1 MPDGFLKRIAAFIR
15 RRTATVEIVVATVIT
30 LTLVSVFY
38 SQVMLAG
45 KARKR
50 VQRSQEIRNQIQVV
64 YGKAKDLETRL
75 QNFRATGNPVFALD
89 EETSNLADSVSDADW
104 RLSEKPLLQEV
115 LILHNLVSGDSLQQ
129 MRVDSLNQ
137 LIHLRIDYAN
147 AASHLDTNQWRNP
160 FEWNPAAQKDAPL
173 IAQMQGIISAMLD
186 EEYQEFNQQQK
197 IEQKFWNRNKVLLR
211 GGILLLY
218 FGLLVLV
225 RVLERKNRKRLQLES
240 NLRENDILI
249 RSIMDGGKHAI
260 IVADKHRIV
269 TFFNKAAERMLGYEA
284 IQFVGRPL
292 TELLTEI
299 HIHSELRDSEKEWI
313 VTRKDGSQLA
323 IGLSVS
329 LMRDEDGKIQGHL
342 CIFQDISE
350 RKEIERVKSAFISTV
365 SHELRTPLTSIH
377 AALGLLRSGSMEP
390 VKAEELISVA
400 HKNSERLV
408 KITNDILDAEKIE
421 FGKLELQPE
430 AVEVQNVIREAL
442 EANVTYGDKYGI
454 RFVQKEFSCNGMKVM
469 ADPDRLMQV
478 MTNLLSNAAKFSPPG
493 GEVWIHAKCMNKRVF
508 ILVQDFGDGIP
519 ENFRDKVF
527 EKFAQ
532 ANPSSNRQYAGSGL
546 GLSISKLLLEA
557 MGGSIRFE
565 SQMGK
570 GTTFVVDLPEAVG

>member
-350 RKEIERVKSAFISTV
+350 RKEAA
-365 SHELRTPLTSIH
+365 
-377 AALGLLRSGSMEP
+377 AALAQEHLRLDRIIEGTNVGTWEWNVQTGEASFSDRWIAMLGGL
-390 VKAEELISVA
+390 
-400 HKNSERLV
+400 
-408 KITNDILDAEKIE
+408 
-421 FGKLELQPE
+421 
-430 AVEVQNVIREAL
+430 AL
-442 EANVTYGDKYGI
+442 G
-454 RFVQKEFSCNGMKVM
+454 RW
-469 ADPDRLMQV
+469 R
-478 MTNLLSNAAKFSPPG
+478 
-493 GEVWIHAKCMNKRVF
+493 
-508 ILVQDFGDGIP
+508 
-519 ENFRDKVF
+519 
-527 EKFAQ
+527 
-532 ANPSSNRQYAGSGL
+532 
-546 GLSISKLLLEA
+546 
-557 MGGSIRFE
+557 
-565 SQMGK
+565 
-570 GTTFVVDLPEAVG
+570 